1 MLLFKDHQGE
11 WATMSDLNLQ
21 LLGGFEAR
29 TADGEPLS
37 FSTKKTKALLAYLT
51 AHPGTSHSRSVI
63 ASLLWGNS
71 AEEQAR
77 ASLRQTL
84 ADLRKAL
91 APTGR
96 EHLVVKEDLV
106 SIDPASVEVDTAV
119 VETLAAN
126 GSPDGLERVC
136 DLYQGEFLSG
146 LDLREEEFNDWL
158 RVERARLHG
167 LATDALRALLA
178 HCEANDQIDRGIHVA
193 NRLVEIDPLQET
205 AHRSLMRS
213 HLRQGERA
221 LALRQYEICR
231 EALMREVDSEPD
243 EATTELWNEARA
255 AKSNNVGEEP
265 GTVSAGRGGPGQWR
279 RGAVAAAVLVLFAAA
294 GVWWGLTQDTASDRG
309 EFRMPD
315 RPSIAVLSLDTFS
328 SEEEQRFLAEGI
340 AEDIITQ
347 LARNSELTV
356 MARTSTFSLRD
367 KGLDA
372 KEIADELDVHYIL
385 EGSVRRS
392 GGMLRISA
400 QLINAETGNHVWAE
414 RYDATAATIYSTQD
428 EIVENIVGTL
438 FSEIREAEKAEILRR
453 PPSNLDVYELTL
465 RGLARKHRLSPES
478 MRLAREDLQ
487 RAVELDPEYAPAW
500 LYLGWVEAIAI
511 VFKWSDDLDVSDL
524 DDAIGKVEMAIELDP
539 MLATAYQALGLLRAY
554 DGDAQGALEAAKRSV
569 ELGPG
574 DADNLLFLGRAHASV
589 GEFDQAIA
597 LTRHAIA
604 LNPSRPSYYDYY
616 LSRSL
621 WGRDEFEEVNM
632 AANEC
637 LTKAPG
643 FTACRVFQI
652 VSHVGMGNADQAAQA
667 VAALL
672 ERSPIF
678 TVEDAVTSV
687 GFPGHEK
694 SNKRLAKQL
703 IEAGLPTDKNATAI
717 Q

>member
-1 MLLFKDHQGE
+1 
-11 WATMSDLNLQ
+11 MSDLNLQ

-29 TADGEPLS
+29 TADGAPLS
-37 FSTKKTKALLAYLT
+37 FSTKKARALLAYLC
-51 AHPGTSHSRSVI
+51 AHPGKSHSRNEI
-63 ASLLWGNS
+63 AGLLWGGS
-71 AEEQAR
+71 ADEQAR
-77 ASLRQTL
+77 ASLRQAL

-91 APTGR
+91 APTGV
-96 EHLVVKEDLV
+96 EHLVIQDDLV
-106 SIDPASVEVDTAV
+106 SIDAATVEVDAAL
-119 VETLAAN
+119 VERLAADDD
-126 GSPDGLERVC
+126 PDGLETAGELYRGDFLEGF
-136 DLYQGEFLSG
+136 DLP
-146 LDLREEEFNDWL
+146 EEDFGDWL
-158 RVERARLHG
+158 RAERARYRG
-167 LATDALRALLA
+167 LATAALGRLLDHHA
-178 HCEANDQIDRGIHVA
+178 ASDQETDGIRVA
-193 NRLVEIDPLQET
+193 NRILEIDPLQEHV
-205 AHRSLMRS
+205 HRALMRL

-231 EALMREVDSEPD
+231 ETLMREVDSEPD
-243 EATTELWNEARA
+243 DATTELWNEARA
-255 AKSNNVGEEP
+255 AKSNNGGEKP

-279 RGAVAAAVLVLFAAA
+279 RGAVAAAVFVLFAAA

-400 QLINAETGNHVWAE
+400 QLIDTETGNHVWAE
-414 RYDATAATIYSTQD
+414 RYDTTAATIYSTQD
-428 EIVENIVGTL
+428 DIVENIVGTL

-453 PPSNLDVYELTL
+453 PPSDLDVYELTL

-478 MRLAREDLQ
+478 MRLARVDLQ
-487 RAVELDPEYAPAW
+487 RAVELDPGYAPAW

-511 VFKWSDDLDVSDL
+511 VFKWSDDLDFSDL
-524 DDAIGKVEMAIELDP
+524 DDAIGKVEKAIELDP

-597 LTRHAIA
+597 LTQHAIA

-621 WGRDEFEEVNM
+621 WGRDEFEEINM

-652 VSHVGMGNADQAAQA
+652 VSHVEMGNADQAAQA

-672 ERSPIF
+672 ERSPNF

-694 SNKRLAKQL
+694 SNKRLARQL
-703 IEAGLPTDKNATAI
+703 NEAGLPADRNVTAI